1 MRKKSRVIPKSQAGR
16 DTKQERGLGRVVF
29 CFGPKEFEEPV
40 KFSRNLKRVC
50 SVVSHSL

>member
-16 DTKQERGLGRVVF
+16 DTKQERNLGRVVF

-40 KFSRNLKRVC
+40 KSSRNV
-50 SVVSHSL
+50 